1 MTTSTDVLARGV
13 SVFRGSTNTTPDET
27 LPLADMLHRIQD
39 GTYQQYVEHL
49 RHLLATEGKARYDDA
64 KKRSIAFTPAGV
76 FAQRANAKL
85 ATPSGLLNFDFDHP
99 PNLTEAKAR
108 LVADPWIVYAFISPS
123 GDGLKVAVWVD
134 GIVDDATYKHAWG
147 TVLHYFE
154 RTYPDLAVANDTHC
168 KDIARLCYVSWDPDL
183 YSNPNALLYAVPR
196 YQPPAPKVKHTSPS
210 ASAPLPADR
219 RQRYAQ
225 QAIKTAT
232 EMIDASV
239 PPTATSAG
247 IRHETRLK
255 ASRLLGGYVVGG
267 ILPYAEAYAA
277 LEAAVARNTEDLPR
291 SMKTIADG
299 LHHGEHDAI
308 TLEDLERERQEWLH
322 AHRTA
327 LVLHQNGST
336 PPSAHAA
343 EDQPSE
349 TEQDTPKWPLPYS
362 DLYNARSLVLYHGQT
377 LRYCYPWKSW
387 LVWTGTHWQRDTSG
401 AVMRLAKQTV
411 KRLAREAED
420 LDDKKEIAALLNHVK
435 GSLSAAKLKA
445 MVELAQS
452 EEHIPVQPENLD
464 KDPWRLNCTNWTLN
478 LQTGELHPHQQTD
491 LLTKV
496 LPIAYDA
503 DATCPTWERFLWRIM
518 GGSQGEDHP
527 DMPAGELENRRL
539 ADDRAQRLITF
550 LQRAIGY
557 SLTGDTRE
565 QCLFVLHGSGSNGKS
580 TFLETLQALLGDYAQ
595 STPSASLLAKDPHR
609 HEGIPNDIARLRGA
623 RLVTAVEIGEGK
635 RLNEELVKR
644 LTGQDTLT
652 ARFLF
657 AEFFDFKAEFKLF
670 IACNHLPQI
679 RGIDHAI
686 WRRIK
691 CIPFTVTIPDA
702 EQDKDLPAKLRGE
715 LTGVLR
721 WAVQGCLDWQRE
733 GLGTPDEVIAYTQE
747 YRASMDVFE
756 GFLAEECFRLPTLQ
770 VRASDLYE
778 AYERWCKAT
787 DAQPLNKKAFG
798 MRLAESGFTPDKGT
812 AGVRIW
818 KGIGLPA
825 KEDDLQRSGA

>member
-1 MTTSTDVLARGV
+1 MAQTLLAAQV
-13 SVFRGSTNTTPDET
+13 SVFRGSTNTIPVET
-27 LPLADMLHRIQD
+27 LPLADVLHRIQD
-39 GTYQQYVEHL
+39 GTYQQEVERL
-49 RHLLATEGKARYDDA
+49 RHLLVTEGKTRYDAA
-64 KKRSIAFTPAGV
+64 KKHSVAFTPAGV

-85 ATPSGLLNFDFDHP
+85 VTPSGLLNFDFDHLP
-99 PNLTEAKAR
+99 HLADAKAR
-108 LVADPWIVYAFISPS
+108 LIEDPWVVYAFISPS
-123 GDGLKVAVWVD
+123 GDGLKVAVWAD

-147 TVLHYFE
+147 TVLQYFE
-154 RTYPDLAVANDTHC
+154 RTYPDLAIANDAHC
-168 KDIARLCYVSWDPDL
+168 KDVARLCYVSWDPAL
-183 YSNPNALLYAVPR
+183 YSNPGALLYAVPR
-196 YQPPAPKVKHTSPS
+196 YQPPAPKPKPAPPPTST
-210 ASAPLPADR
+210 PLPADR

-225 QAIKTAT
+225 QAIETAVK
-232 EMIDASV
+232 MIDTSV

-247 IRHETRLK
+247 TRHETRLK
-255 ASRLLGGYVVGG
+255 AARLLGGYVTGG
-267 ILPYAEAYAA
+267 LLSYAEAYAA
-277 LEAAVARNTEDLPR
+277 LEAAVARNTDDLPR
-291 SMKTIADG
+291 SMKTIVDG
-299 LHHGEHDAI
+299 LHHGEQDAI
-308 TLEDLERERQEWLH
+308 TLDQLEQERIDWLQAYH
-322 AHRTA
+322 ATLVVHR
-327 LVLHQNGST
+327 NGH
-336 PPSAHAA
+336 AAARAA

-362 DLYNARSLVLYHGQT
+362 DLYNARTLVLHYGQT

-411 KRLAREAED
+411 KQLAREAEN
-420 LDDKKEIAALLNHVK
+420 LDDKKEIAALLHHVK

-452 EEHIPVQPENLD
+452 EEPIPLQPEDLD
-464 KDPWRLNCTNWTLN
+464 KDPWLLNCPNGTLN
-478 LQTGELHPHQQTD
+478 LKTGELHPHQQSD
-491 LLTKV
+491 LLTKCSPV
-496 LPIAYDA
+496 EYQA
-503 DATCPTWERFLWRIM
+503 DAPCPAWERFLWRIM
-518 GGSQGEDHP
+518 GGSQGEDSP

-539 ADDRAQRLITF
+539 ADERAQRLITF

-595 STPSASLLAKDPHR
+595 STPSATLLAKDPHR

-657 AEFFDFKAEFKLF
+657 AEFFDFRAEFKLH

-679 RGIDHAI
+679 RGTDHAI

-702 EQDKDLPAKLRGE
+702 EQDKNLPAKLKEE
-715 LTGVLR
+715 LAGVLR
-721 WAVQGCLDWQRE
+721 WAVQGCLNWQRE
-733 GLGTPDEVIAYTQE
+733 GLGTPDEVIAATKE
-747 YRASMDVFE
+747 FRASMDIIGRFI
-756 GFLAEECFRLPTLQ
+756 EESCLVSPTVQ
-770 VRASDLYE
+770 AKASDLYDAYKKWCE
-778 AYERWCKAT
+778 ASGEYAVT
-787 DAQPLNKKAFG
+787 LAAFG
-798 MRLAESGFTPDKGT
+798 NRLEEQGFTRHKAGT
-812 AGVRIW
+812 IW
-818 KGIGLPA
+818 RRGIGLQVSTSPS
-825 KEDDLQRSGA
+825 EGH